1 MIITISGN
9 ERTLHPELIG
19 QMHILRKE
27 VFHDRLNWEVDVEG
41 NWEVDRFDDYDPLYI
56 LSLNDLGRV
65 QGSLRLLP
73 TTGPNMLRDVFH
85 CLLPAGEFIESPTIW
100 ESSRFCV
107 SLKDQHGNRSL
118 SNLNTVTAELIAA
131 MGEVGIIAGLSNIV
145 TVYDHFLRRIISRA
159 GCDETLVGGPQDIG
173 GVKTYAGM
181 FQVDELDL
189 ETFKNNWGIEGNL
202 VHCRTAPENV
212 VLV

>member
-1 MIITISGN
+1 MIIAISEN
-9 ERTLHPELIG
+9 KRELYPDLIN

-27 VFHDRLNWEVDVEG
+27 VFHDRLNWEVEVEG

-56 LSLNDLGRV
+56 LSLNDLGHV

-85 CLLPAGEFIESPTIW
+85 CLLPAGEHIVSPTIW

-131 MGEVGIIAGLSNIV
+131 MGEVGVFAGLSNIV

-159 GCDETLVGGPQDIG
+159 GCEETLVGGPQNIG

-181 FQVDELDL
+181 FRVDELDL

-202 VHCRTAPENV
+202 VQRRTTQLNAV
-212 VLV
+212 VA

>member
-9 ERTLHPELIG
+9 ERALYPDLIS

-27 VFHDRLNWEVDVEG
+27 VFFDRLKWEVDVEG
-41 NWEVDRFDDYDPLYI
+41 NWEIDRFDDYDPLYV
-56 LSLNDLGRV
+56 LSLNDKGRV

-85 CLLPAGEFIESPTIW
+85 CLLPTGEHIESPTIW

-107 SLKDQHGNRSL
+107 SLKDQHGKRSL

-131 MGEVGIIAGLSNIV
+131 MGEVGVLAGLSNIV

-181 FQVDELDL
+181 FLVDELDL
-189 ETFKNNWGIEGNL
+189 EIFKNNWGIEGSL
-202 VHCRTAPENV
+202 VHSSKTRANS
-212 VLV
+212 VLA

>member
-9 ERTLHPELIG
+9 EKTLYPDLIS

-27 VFHDRLNWEVDVEG
+27 VFCDRLNWEVEVEG
-41 NWEVDRFDDYDPLYI
+41 NLEIDRFDEYDPLYI

-65 QGSLRLLP
+65 QGCLRLLP

-85 CLLPAGEFIESPTIW
+85 CLLPAGEHIESPTIW

-107 SLKDQHGNRSL
+107 SFKDQHGNQSL

-131 MGEVGIIAGLSNIV
+131 MGEVGLLAGLSNIV
-145 TVYDHFLRRIISRA
+145 TVYDQFLRRIISRA
-159 GCDETLVGGPQDIG
+159 GCDEILVGGPQDIG

-181 FQVDELDL
+181 FRVDELDL
-189 ETFKNNWGIEGNL
+189 EAFKNSWSIEGNL
-202 VHCRTAPENV
+202 VHRKKLHVNAV
-212 VLV
+212 IA

>member
-9 ERTLHPELIG
+9 ERALYPDLIS

-27 VFHDRLNWEVDVEG
+27 VFYDRLNWEVEIEG
-41 NWEVDRFDDYDPLYI
+41 SWEIDRFDDCDPLYI
-56 LSLNDLGRV
+56 LSLNELGRV

-85 CLLPAGEFIESPTIW
+85 CLLPADEHIESPTIW

-131 MGEVGIIAGLSNIV
+131 MGEVGVLAGLSNIV

-189 ETFKNNWGIEGNL
+189 EAFKNNWGIDGDL
-202 VHCRTAPENV
+202 VHREKTPVNAV
-212 VLV
+212 VA